1 MSYPNKA
8 MRLDAALKQSI
19 EVSTETA
26 IETAIEAVD
35 TSVLLAEVEA
45 IADPTTA
52 TAEDVATKVNEILTA
67 LKGA

>member
-8 MRLDAALKQSI
+8 MRLEAALKQSI
-19 EVSTETA
+19 EVA

-35 TSVLLAEVEA
+35 TSVLLEDVEA

>member
-19 EVSTETA
+19 EAATED
-26 IETAIEAVD
+26 AIEAVD
-35 TSVLLAEVEA
+35 TSVLLEDVEA